1 MAGYIDGLYK
11 GSSRGIG
18 GQVNVSI
25 IVEGGAVTDC
35 ALTRCKETSGIGAEA
50 GPMMANAI
58 RDAGGTDGVETIAGS
73 TVTSRAV
80 LDAANQALAAAT
92 LGYNDGAYEGTAR
105 GIGGRVD
112 VRATFKG
119 GELAAFELTRNK
131 ETNGIGFQAAPIVA
145 KAIADAGTY
154 EGVDVV
160 GGATVSSRAVLEAA
174 RDAFDA
180 ASGSTFYEAYL
191 QEQAAIAA
199 ADSKGGK

>member
-1 MAGYIDGLYK
+1 MASYIDGLYK

-35 ALTRCKETSGIGAEA
+35 ILTRCKETSGIGAVS
-50 GPMMANAI
+50 GPMVVDAI
-58 RDAGGTDGVETIAGS
+58 KSAGGTDGVETVTGS
-73 TVTSRAV
+73 TVTSQAV
-80 LDAANQALAAAT
+80 IDAANQALAAAT
-92 LGYNDGAYEGTAR
+92 LGYNDGVYEGTAR

-145 KAIADAGTY
+145 QAIADAGTY
-154 EGVDVV
+154 EGVDIVT
-160 GGATVSSRAVLEAA
+160 GATVSSSAVLAAA
-174 RDAFDA
+174 RGAFDA
-180 ASGSTFYEAYL
+180 ASGAAFYEAYL
-191 QEQAAIAA
+191 QEQAASAET
-199 ADSKGGK
+199 GK